1 MDRSNIIFKTIKCLK
16 NHGVNRAFPG
26 KRKIFRQQLNSYL
39 RLTSLAINRNQL
51 FEKFDIFVISIDVII
66 SGNHIGENMGEPKK
80 SDDKAESYKLN

>member
-1 MDRSNIIFKTIKCLK
+1 MFKKSWHEQSISRQKKNFPAAIK
-16 NHGVNRAFPG
+16 
-26 KRKIFRQQLNSYL
+26 QSYL